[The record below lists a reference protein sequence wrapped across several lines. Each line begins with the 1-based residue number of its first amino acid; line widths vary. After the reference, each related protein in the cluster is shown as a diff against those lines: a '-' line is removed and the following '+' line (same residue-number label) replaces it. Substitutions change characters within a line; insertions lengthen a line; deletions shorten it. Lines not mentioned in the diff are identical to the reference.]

1 MTTDVGRLYGGRIA
15 LSCRVFPTA
24 CCPSRRSG
32 RTGHCSGSS
41 RVCGGIDRP
50 AAADVSD
57 GVATARSTS
66 VRSRCRRFARPT
78 CPPFDCR
85 VCITCNY
92 EVMANQIGLRERRRR
107 QTSADIRDAAVRLA
121 RERGFDRVT
130 IEEICV
136 EAGISPRTFFNYFPN
151 KESAIAYGPSDIPPE
166 LVADF
171 VAAGPAPYSVV
182 LAELITLAAHHLR
195 DMPPARE
202 QAEGML
208 ELAKTTPAVLAA
220 FLADLERFQNHLTDI
235 VARRQAMR
243 PDDEIPALI
252 SALALTAVRS
262 GIERWSS
269 GEPQDAD
276 DTPMPYVERAAALVN
291 SIFTK

>member
-1 MTTDVGRLYGGRIA
+1 VG
-15 LSCRVFPTA
+15 
-24 CCPSRRSG
+24 
-32 RTGHCSGSS
+32 
-41 RVCGGIDRP
+41 
-50 AAADVSD
+50 
-57 GVATARSTS
+57 
-66 VRSRCRRFARPT
+66 
-78 CPPFDCR
+78 
-85 VCITCNY
+85 
-92 EVMANQIGLRERRRR
+92 NQMGLRERRHR

-121 RERGFDRVT
+121 RERGFDKVT
-130 IEEICV
+130 IDEICV
-136 EAGISPRTFFNYFPN
+136 EAGISSRTFFNYFPN
-151 KESAIAYGPSDIPPE
+151 KESAIAYGPSDIPAE

-202 QAEGML
+202 LAEGCL
-208 ELAKTTPAVLAA
+208 ELAKTTPAVLSA
-220 FLADLERFQNHLTDI
+220 FLAELERFQNHLTDI
-235 VARRQAMR
+235 VARRQAMG

-262 GIERWSS
+262 GIESWT
-269 GEPQDAD
+269 GGKPKDAD

>member
-1 MTTDVGRLYGGRIA
+1 MVWAAAIAEGLRANFRRGRLSLA
-15 LSCRVFPTA
+15 ASE
-24 CCPSRRSG
+24 PSR
-32 RTGHCSGSS
+32 
-41 RVCGGIDRP
+41 
-50 AAADVSD
+50 
-57 GVATARSTS
+57 
-66 VRSRCRRFARPT
+66 
-78 CPPFDCR
+78 FDCN
-85 VCITCNY
+85 VCITCND
-92 EVMANQIGLRERRRR
+92 ESMANQMGLRERRRR

-136 EAGISPRTFFNYFPN
+136 EAGISSRTFFNYFPN
-151 KESAIAYGPSDIPPE
+151 KESAIAYGPSDIPAE

-182 LAELITLAAHHLR
+182 LAELIDLAAHHLR

-208 ELAKTTPAVLAA
+208 DLAKTTPAVLSA
-220 FLADLERFQNHLTDI
+220 FLADLERFKNHLTDI

-252 SALALTAVRS
+252 SALALTAVRL

-269 GEPQDAD
+269 GDPMDAD

-291 SIFTK
+291 SILTK

>member
-1 MTTDVGRLYGGRIA
+1 M
-15 LSCRVFPTA
+15 
-24 CCPSRRSG
+24 
-32 RTGHCSGSS
+32 
-41 RVCGGIDRP
+41 
-50 AAADVSD
+50 
-57 GVATARSTS
+57 
-66 VRSRCRRFARPT
+66 
-78 CPPFDCR
+78 
-85 VCITCNY
+85 
-92 EVMANQIGLRERRRR
+92 GLRERRRR

-121 RERGFDRVT
+121 RERGFDKVT

-136 EAGISPRTFFNYFPN
+136 EAGISSRTFFNYFPN

-171 VAAGPAPYSVV
+171 VAAGPAPYSAV

-208 ELAKTTPAVLAA
+208 ELAKTTPAVLSA

-262 GIERWSS
+262 GIESWTS
-269 GEPQDAD
+269 GGPKDAE

>member
-1 MTTDVGRLYGGRIA
+1 
-15 LSCRVFPTA
+15 
-24 CCPSRRSG
+24 
-32 RTGHCSGSS
+32 
-41 RVCGGIDRP
+41 
-50 AAADVSD
+50 
-57 GVATARSTS
+57 
-66 VRSRCRRFARPT
+66 
-78 CPPFDCR
+78 
-85 VCITCNY
+85 
-92 EVMANQIGLRERRRR
+92 MANQIGLRERRRR
-107 QTSADIRDAAVRLA
+107 QTSVDIRDAAVGLA

-130 IEEICV
+130 IEEICIA
-136 EAGISPRTFFNYFPN
+136 AGISPRTFFNYFPN

-195 DMPPARE
+195 DVPPARE
-202 QAEGML
+202 QAVGML

-220 FLADLERFQNHLTDI
+220 FLAELERFQTHLTDI

-252 SALALTAVRS
+252 AALALTAVRS

-269 GEPQDAD
+269 SEPEDAE

>member
-1 MTTDVGRLYGGRIA
+1 
-15 LSCRVFPTA
+15 
-24 CCPSRRSG
+24 
-32 RTGHCSGSS
+32 
-41 RVCGGIDRP
+41 
-50 AAADVSD
+50 
-57 GVATARSTS
+57 
-66 VRSRCRRFARPT
+66 
-78 CPPFDCR
+78 
-85 VCITCNY
+85 
-92 EVMANQIGLRERRRR
+92 MANQMSLRERRRR

-151 KESAIAYGPSDIPPE
+151 KESAIAYGPSDIPAE
-166 LVADF
+166 LVEEF

-182 LAELITLAAHHLR
+182 LADLITLAAHHLR

-235 VARRQAMR
+235 VARRQAM
-243 PDDEIPALI
+243 PTDDEIPALI

-262 GIERWSS
+262 GIESWTS
-269 GEPQDAD
+269 GEPKDVE
-276 DTPMPYVERAAALVN
+276 DTPMPYVERAAALVK
-291 SIFTK
+291 SIFAK

>member
-1 MTTDVGRLYGGRIA
+1 
-15 LSCRVFPTA
+15 
-24 CCPSRRSG
+24 
-32 RTGHCSGSS
+32 
-41 RVCGGIDRP
+41 
-50 AAADVSD
+50 
-57 GVATARSTS
+57 
-66 VRSRCRRFARPT
+66 
-78 CPPFDCR
+78 
-85 VCITCNY
+85 
-92 EVMANQIGLRERRRR
+92 MANQIGLRERRRR
-107 QTSADIRDAAVRLA
+107 QTSVDIRDAAVGLA

-130 IEEICV
+130 IEEICIA
-136 EAGISPRTFFNYFPN
+136 AGISPRTFFNYFPN

-195 DMPPARE
+195 DVPPARE
-202 QAEGML
+202 QAVGML

-220 FLADLERFQNHLTDI
+220 FLAELERFQTHLTDI

-243 PDDEIPALI
+243 RDDEIPALI
-252 SALALTAVRS
+252 AALALTAVRS

-269 GEPQDAD
+269 SEPEDAE